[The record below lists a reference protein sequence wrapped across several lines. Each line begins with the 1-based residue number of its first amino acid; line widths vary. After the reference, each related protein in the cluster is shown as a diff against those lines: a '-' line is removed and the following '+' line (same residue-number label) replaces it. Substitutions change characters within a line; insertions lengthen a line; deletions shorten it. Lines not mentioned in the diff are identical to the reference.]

1 MCVWSDVWCVVCGCS
16 GVVCGVMYGVLCVD
30 VAVCVWSDVWCVVCG
45 CSGVW
50 CVYGVM
56 YGVLCVDVAVCGV
69 WM

>member
-1 MCVWSDVWCVVCGCS
+1 MVCVWSDVWCVVCGCS

-30 VAVCVWSDVWCVVCG
+30 VM
-45 CSGVW
+45 VW

-69 WM
+69 CME